1 MVEDKKKVKLGQF
14 FTKENLWLKNQIKD
28 FIISSKCYVVYDP
41 FAGGGD
47 ILKAITNL
55 GITNSCGLDIDEL
68 LEWKIND
75 SLENIPHIENAII
88 VTNPPYLSNYSASR
102 KKIYDSVAK
111 YFEKSI
117 YDDVYLIALDR
128 MLEAQD
134 FIVAIIP
141 ETFINSNYLQ
151 KNRLSSITVL
161 EDNPFHD
168 TDTPV
173 CVVCFDNVKKDFC
186 EIKVYKNDE
195 YICSL
200 FELEQNRLIPK
211 NNVSINFNV
220 LEGWLGLR
228 AVDTTSDDD
237 MLHFDFKEN
246 FDYDWEKGI
255 KISSRLLSVID
266 INVPNDDRKRY
277 VDLCNKLLNERRRIT
292 SDLIFSPFKGNM
304 KSGRRRRRL
313 DFRTARAI
321 MELAY
326 EELYGRSDKNEKQ
339 LRLF

>member
-1 MVEDKKKVKLGQF
+1 MSQDKKKVKLGQF
-14 FTKENLWLKNQIKD
+14 FTKENLWLKTQIID
-28 FIISSKCYVVYDP
+28 FITSSDCHIVYDP
-41 FAGGGD
+41 YAGGGD
-47 ILKAITNL
+47 ILKAITKI
-55 GITNSCGLDIDEL
+55 GITDSFGLDIDETL
-68 LEWKIND
+68 NWKIND
-75 SLENIPHIENAII
+75 SLEVIPHIENAII

-117 YDDVYLIALDR
+117 YDDIYLIALDR

-151 KNRLSSITVL
+151 KDRLCSITVL

-173 CVVCFDNVKKDFC
+173 CVVCFNNVKKDYKD
-186 EIKVYKNDE
+186 IKVYKNDE

-200 FELEQNRLIPK
+200 LELEKNRLIPK
-211 NNVSINFNV
+211 NSVQISFNV
-220 LEGWLGLR
+220 LDGWLGLR

-237 MLHFDFKEN
+237 MLRFDFKEN

-255 KISSRLLSVID
+255 KVSSRLLSVID
-266 INVPNDDRKRY
+266 ICVPNEDRKSY
-277 VDLCNKLLNERRRIT
+277 VDLCNKLLNERREVT

-326 EELYGRSDKNEKQ
+326 EKLYWRENDEK
-339 LRLF
+339 